1 MPFDVTSFITE
12 LKTNTENFSQ
22 TLLAS
27 PTQGKWQAA
36 DICEHIIIFEKLLLR
51 RIPQLQDKAEAK
63 NYGAEKLQRILIGMR
78 NKKIVAPAMVEPKQ
92 RFATVL
98 AADEAWQEHRAYFL
112 ELLQSDK
119 IVVDDRTYEH
129 PFLGVM
135 TVEDWMYFTIQHT
148 ERHRMQIE
156 ELQA

>member
-1 MPFDVTSFITE
+1 MPFDIKVFIAE
-12 LKTNTENFSQ
+12 LKTNTQSFSQ

-36 DICEHIIIFEKLLLR
+36 DICEHVIIFEKLLLR

-92 RFATVL
+92 RFATVVE
-98 AADEAWQEHRAYFL
+98 ANEAWLEHRAYFL
-112 ELLQSDK
+112 DLLESHK

-156 ELQA
+156 DLVA